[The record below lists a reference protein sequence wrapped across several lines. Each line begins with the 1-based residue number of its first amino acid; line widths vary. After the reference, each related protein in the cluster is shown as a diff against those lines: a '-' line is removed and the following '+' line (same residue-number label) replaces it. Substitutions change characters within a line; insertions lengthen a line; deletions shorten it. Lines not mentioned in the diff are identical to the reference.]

1 MSGHLSNCFDS
12 GRSASANF
20 AGSSGIALIE
30 VLVAVLILAVG
41 LLGMAAMQGVS
52 TQMTNGAEQRTQ
64 AVILSAD
71 IMDRIRAN
79 RSNRLDYDGI
89 SVDPDAVTCAS
100 DFTPS
105 NASSVSQN
113 DIAEWSNLIV
123 CSLPDGSASVTVNN
137 ASGEVVVTIDWAR
150 SDPDGT
156 PVILRTVI

>member
-1 MSGHLSNCFDS
+1 MLYQINIVHNSREVALTKLT
-12 GRSASANF
+12 R
-20 AGSSGIALIE
+20 SSGIALIE

-64 AVILSAD
+64 AILLSAD
-71 IMDRIRAN
+71 MMDRIRAN

-89 SVDPDAVTCAS
+89 DVDPDVTNCQTDYA
-100 DFTPS
+100 PN

-113 DIAEWSNLIV
+113 DIVEWGNLIV
-123 CSLPDGSASVTVNN
+123 CLLPEGSAAVTVNN
-137 ASGEVVVTIDWAR
+137 ASGEVEVTIDWVR

-156 PVILRTVI
+156 PVTLRTVI